1 MTDEGESP
9 HVLVIDDEQSL
20 LETLEVLLEDEGY
33 EVSSA
38 LTGEEGLEAF
48 DEDEPD
54 LVLLDVRMPKMDG
67 VEVLEEIRGRSESV
81 PVVLITAQA
90 SLNSAIQAVNLGAN
104 HYVRKPFSNEELLA
118 IIRRSLEWGETARE
132 NVDLKQQL
140 KKQEEIEA
148 ERPVGQAA
156 PFAEALE
163 MAESVAP
170 SDSTVLLEGESGA
183 GKEVFARHIHRLSS
197 RSDRPFHSLNC
208 GAVPESLLESEL
220 FGHKEGSFTGATADK
235 EGVFTAAHGGTL
247 LLDEVAEMSPSV
259 QVKLLRVLQNG
270 EVTPVGSTD
279 SVNVDVRLIAAT
291 NRDLEQEMESGGFR
305 EDLFYRLNVI
315 NIEVPPLRERVE
327 DIPLLAEHFLETR
340 AGAVGDGE
348 SAPTSISPD
357 AMEVLEGYHW
367 PGNVRELE
375 NVMERA
381 IVLADGEEIDE
392 DILPDRLT
400 EPTPEPLVSGERPE
414 NPSLEV
420 IERAYIE
427 HVLSA
432 EDGNK
437 TRAAEVLG
445 IDPSTLYRKIKRY
458 EIEA

>member
-1 MTDEGESP
+1 MSDDGDP
-9 HVLVIDDEQSL
+9 QVLVIDDEQSL

-33 EVSSA
+33 RVSTA
-38 LTGEEGLEAF
+38 LTGEEGLDVF
-48 DEDEPD
+48 DEIGPD
-54 LVLLDVRMPKMDG
+54 LVLLDIRMPKMGG
-67 VEVLEEIRGRSESV
+67 VEVLEEIRDRSESV

-132 NVDLKQQL
+132 NVDLKKQL
-140 KKQEEIEA
+140 ERREQIEA
-148 ERPVGQAA
+148 ARPVGQAA
-156 PFAEALE
+156 PFLEALE
-163 MAESVAP
+163 MAENVAA
-170 SDSTVLLEGESGA
+170 SESTVLLEGESGA

-197 RSDRPFHSLNC
+197 RADRRFHSLNC

-220 FGHKEGSFTGATADK
+220 FGHEEGSFTGATSDK
-235 EGVFTAAHGGTL
+235 QGVFTAAHGGTL

-259 QVKLLRVLQNG
+259 QVKLLRVLQDG
-270 EVTPVGSTD
+270 EVSPVGSTE

-315 NIEVPPLRERVE
+315 NIEVPPLRDRVE
-327 DIPLLAEHFLETR
+327 DVPLLAEHFLKTK
-340 AGAVGDGE
+340 AGAVGEDE

-381 IVLADGEEIDE
+381 IVLADGDEIDSS
-392 DILPDRLT
+392 ILPDRLT
-400 EPTPEPLVSGERPE
+400 EPEPEPLVSGERPE

-420 IERAYIE
+420 IEQAYIE

-458 EIEA
+458 EIDA

>member
-1 MTDEGESP
+1 MSDDDSP

-33 EVSSA
+33 EVSTA
-38 LTGEEGLEAF
+38 LTGQEGLEIF
-48 DEDEPD
+48 DEVGPD
-54 LVLLDVRMPKMDG
+54 LVLLDIRMPKMGG
-67 VEVLEEIRGRSESV
+67 VEVLEEIRDRSESV

-90 SLNSAIQAVNLGAN
+90 SLNSAIEAVNLGAN
-104 HYVRKPFSNEELLA
+104 HYVRKPFSNDELLA

-140 KKQEEIEA
+140 KQKEEIEA

-156 PFAEALE
+156 PFEEALH
-163 MAESVAP
+163 MAESVAS

-197 RSDRPFHSLNC
+197 RADLPFHSLNC

-220 FGHKEGSFTGATADK
+220 FGHKEGSFTGATGDK
-235 EGVFTAAHGGTL
+235 EGIFTAAHGGTL

-270 EVTPVGSTD
+270 EVTPVGSTE

-315 NIEVPPLRERVE
+315 NIEVPPLRDRLE
-327 DIPLLAEHFLETR
+327 DIPLLAEHFLETK
-340 AGAVGDGE
+340 ADAVGDDE
-348 SAPTSISPD
+348 SAPTRISPG
-357 AMEVLEGYHW
+357 AMEVLEDYHW

-381 IVLADGEEIDE
+381 IVLADGEEIDG
-392 DILPDRLT
+392 DVLPDRLS
-400 EPTPEPLVSGERPE
+400 EPEPEPLVSGERPE